1 MVNIR
6 DLIILLKEEFPNNSI
21 ITIAKVRKLEKII
34 KVIHPKYHKHSKEN
48 TFWQLQ
54 IGRLAACTLS
64 KNLKS

>member
-34 KVIHPKYHKHSKEN
+34 KFIHPKYKKH
-48 TFWQLQ
+48 L
-54 IGRLAACTLS
+54 GRYKWAEILNNAAV
-64 KNLKS
+64 